1 MWFLDYITENFVM
14 LSELIGLIIL
24 VQLSVH
30 VPQRTIFYT
39 RIVVVLL
46 FLDSLLYNVEAWTQT
61 FERVSPWRPI
71 LTATIYVLQPVIL
84 LVCMQIT
91 APLKKKYFWVL
102 IPEIISIPL
111 CFTSEWTHLVAYFS
125 EDNHYQGGAL
135 SDWPYIIFAFYVI
148 VFIVQNLLFFKSGP
162 TIDRV
167 GLLYVILGAVL
178 GTLLYWLRG
187 YSGDYSPIFTS
198 AILMYYL
205 FVYIQMSKMD
215 PLTKLLNRQCYYRD
229 LELSESKITAVAS
242 IDMNDLKWWNDNNGH
257 VAGDRALSEV
267 ARCISESGYKDRGVY
282 RVGGDEFMILYFGAG
297 EKDVRGDMF
306 AMQKLLADTPYEC
319 AFGYALTDPE
329 KTLEDVIAKSDRQM
343 YEKKA
348 AMKAKKEE
356 EERLEQ
362 ERLEQERLE
371 QEALK
376 NEGFEYEE

>member
-1 MWFLDYITENFVM
+1 MWFLNYITENFVM
-14 LSELIGLIIL
+14 LAELIGLIIM

-39 RIVVVLL
+39 RIVVILL
-46 FLDSLLYNVEAWTQT
+46 FLDSVLYNVEAWTHT
-61 FERVSPWRPI
+61 FEKLSPWRPI

-84 LVCMQIT
+84 LVSMQIT
-91 APLKKKYFWVL
+91 APLKKKFAWIL

-111 CFTSEWTHLVAYFS
+111 CFTSEWTHLVAYFT
-125 EDNHYQGGAL
+125 EDNHYQGGVLAG
-135 SDWPYIIFAFYVI
+135 WPYYIFAFYVVVI
-148 VFIVQNLLFFKSGP
+148 IVQNLLFFKNGP
-162 TIDRV
+162 TVDRV
-167 GLLYVILGAVL
+167 GLLYVVIGAVL

-229 LELSESKITAVAS
+229 LEISESKITAVAS
-242 IDMNDLKWWNDNNGH
+242 IDMNDLKWWNDTHGH
-257 VAGDRALSEV
+257 MAGDRALTEV
-267 ARCISESGYKDRGVY
+267 ARCISESGNKNRGVY
-282 RVGGDEFMILYFGAG
+282 RVGGDEFMILYFGAK
-297 EKDVRGDMF
+297 EKEVREDMF

-329 KTLEDVIAKSDRQM
+329 KTLEDVILKSDRLM

-348 AMKAKKEE
+348 QMKKKKAEILEGESEE
-356 EERLEQ
+356 
-362 ERLEQERLE
+362 
-371 QEALK
+371 
-376 NEGFEYEE
+376 